1 MTPQENTQNT
11 PQRAMVQS
19 QANVQRTPMLDV
31 LITLKEAGGDL
42 LARYA
47 KQVIDNETALSLYR
61 QDRDLAL
68 QFAQSGYFNI
78 IKGVER
84 EQAVAQAI
92 TLIQIGRSWQ
102 MNPADAMQSLYIVNG
117 RPAVM
122 NEILASR
129 MRDIGMDWKIGYHRD
144 PKGRC
149 IGCTLFPSRGG
160 IPIREVE
167 FVDGKPVDVDAK
179 VTFTKEDADN
189 IPFKEDGQWIKLSE
203 KSTYKAYPEDM
214 YYWRC
219 IARLRRRYATNI
231 LSGVLAQSEA
241 DDIPPVEFQ
250 KAIAAPVAKDIPE
263 PVQPAAE
270 AKKRAGKQSIP
281 RTEKEDPTAA
291 VATQVEPG
299 VTTQVENGTTTST
312 PVAAP
317 PAEQT
322 TPVASTPNP
331 GSAEGKD
338 HGTAGDLERNR
349 DESKI
354 RESYAVKLREIW
366 EKGKLNG
373 PGCFEAWVFDVNSN
387 IKDPA
392 ELISLPLTDLVQHYD
407 WLKMRA
413 DQTWRNVNGKWQKT
427 MF

>member
-1 MTPQENTQNT
+1 MTPQENTLNA

-19 QANVQRTPMLDV
+19 QTNVQRTPMLDV

-47 KQVIDNETALSLYR
+47 SQVIDNETALSLYR

-129 MRDIGMDWKIGYHRD
+129 MRDVGMDWKIGYHRD

-167 FVDGKPVDVDAK
+167 FIDGKPVDVDAR

-203 KSTYKAYPEDM
+203 KSTYKSYPEDM

-231 LSGVLAQSEA
+231 LSGVLSQSEA

-250 KAIAAPVAKDIPE
+250 KSLPAPVAKDIPD

-270 AKKRAGKQSIP
+270 AKKRAGKQTIP
-281 RTEKEDPTAA
+281 RTEKEEAKATEPNVAPQDDQASVASGIIQGAAASSVAAQQSVADPT
-291 VATQVEPG
+291 TEQSP
-299 VTTQVENGTTTST
+299 
-312 PVAAP
+312 AP
-317 PAEQT
+317 
-322 TPVASTPNP
+322 
-331 GSAEGKD
+331 
-338 HGTAGDLERNR
+338 
-349 DESKI
+349 DESKL
-354 RESYAVKLREIW
+354 RESYAAKLRQIW
-366 EKGKLNG
+366 EKAKLNG
-373 PGCFEAWVFDVNSN
+373 PGCFEAWLLDVDPNMT
-387 IKDPA
+387 DPA
-392 ELISLPLTDLVQHYD
+392 KLVELPLTELVQHYE